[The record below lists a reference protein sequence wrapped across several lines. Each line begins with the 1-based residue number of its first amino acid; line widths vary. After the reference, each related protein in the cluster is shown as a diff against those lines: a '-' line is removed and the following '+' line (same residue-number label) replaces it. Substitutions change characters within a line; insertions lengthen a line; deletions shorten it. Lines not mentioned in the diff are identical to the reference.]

1 MSSTRLLSRGRVWL
15 RALVV
20 VLALLVPGE
29 ACTVPCVAM
38 AVESVEYDVVD
49 SGLRPSAAPVE
60 RAVTVLRPA
69 ALPGGPAEVP
79 EWVPAKAPEI
89 RVPHGL
95 SALRCVVLR
104 C

>member
-1 MSSTRLLSRGRVWL
+1 MSGTRLLSRGRVWL

-29 ACTVPCVAM
+29 VCTVPCVAM

-49 SGLRPSAAPVE
+49 SGLRPSPSVAPV
-60 RAVTVLRPA
+60 VRPVETPGKTTTA
-69 ALPGGPAEVP
+69 SEPLPE
-79 EWVPAKAPEI
+79 KAPEI
-89 RVPHGL
+89 RVPQGI
-95 SALRCVVLR
+95 SSRRCVVLR

>member
-1 MSSTRLLSRGRVWL
+1 MSSTRLLSRGRTWL
-15 RALVV
+15 RALAV

-69 ALPGGPAEVP
+69 ALPEVP
-79 EWVPAKAPEI
+79 AGVPEQVQERFPET
-89 RVPHGL
+89 RVPPAL
-95 SALRCVVLR
+95 SAVRCVVLR